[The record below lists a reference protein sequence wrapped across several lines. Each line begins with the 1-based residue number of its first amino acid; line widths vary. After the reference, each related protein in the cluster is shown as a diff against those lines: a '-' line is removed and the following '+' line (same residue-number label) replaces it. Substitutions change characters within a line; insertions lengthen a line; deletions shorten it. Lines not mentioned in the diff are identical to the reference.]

1 MNQTNI
7 SNDIAYIGFELRYI
21 ILASIKL
28 GLSLVLSFIISIER
42 ELHSHPGGACTHI
55 LVGLGSCL
63 FTMISINL
71 RNQVNAEIADP
82 ARICAQ
88 IVSGMGFLGSA
99 TIFKSNN
106 YVKGI
111 NTAASLWISAAVSM
125 AVGADLWELG
135 LITTIFTLF
144 VFLINSRYKKYRY
157 GLNKKNDDLDQDN
170 EVENFD
176 QNIEAE
182 NQDIEDGISMNHI
195 QPESLSR
202 NPENA
207 PYGDEAIYND
217 D

>member
-42 ELHSHPGGACTHI
+42 ELHSHPGDACTHI

-157 GLNKKNDDLDQDN
+157 GLNKKNDDFDQDN
-170 EVENFD
+170 EVEND
-176 QNIEAE
+176 NLDIEAE
-182 NQDIEDGISMNHI
+182 NQDIEDGISMNNI
-195 QPESLSR
+195 QSDTFLR
-202 NPENA
+202 NPEDA

>member
-28 GLSLVLSFIISIER
+28 GLSLLLSFIISIER

-99 TIFKSNN
+99 TIYKSNN

-125 AVGADLWELG
+125 AIGADLWELG

-144 VFLINSRYKKYRY
+144 VFLVNSRYKKYRY
-157 GLNKKNDDLDQDN
+157 GINKKNDDLDQDN
-170 EVENFD
+170 EVENLD
-176 QNIEAE
+176 QDNE
-182 NQDIEDGISMNHI
+182 DIEEGISMNHI
-195 QPESLSR
+195 QSNSLSR

>member
-7 SNDIAYIGFELRYI
+7 SNDFAYIGFELRYI

-71 RNQVNAEIADP
+71 RNKVNAEIADP

-157 GLNKKNDDLDQDN
+157 GLNKKNDDLDQ
-170 EVENFD
+170 ENVNQD
-176 QNIEAE
+176 IGAE

-195 QPESLSR
+195 QFDTFLR
-202 NPENA
+202 NPEDA

>member
-195 QPESLSR
+195 QSETLSR